1 MECSVQQ
8 IRIVISWEV
17 GTSRSYQVSL
27 TNRTVMAESLASEQN
42 SSGFIL
48 ICQENVSHQLCYF
61 FHNQSITG
69 LSWSGTHWVQIL
81 SHERETGRH
90 PECTHCQSTYWHVS
104 GNWEETGIAEL
115 RTELETLELWD
126 SKCYPG
132 FNERL
137 ITTSRTWSTFF
148 MIKILRQEGCN
159 YITYPNLLFNTR
171 LSIWCVRVLNNTF
184 KTDGLFVVKGV
195 IIIET

>member
-1 MECSVQQ
+1 MH
-8 IRIVISWEV
+8 
-17 GTSRSYQVSL
+17 
-27 TNRTVMAESLASEQN
+27 
-42 SSGFIL
+42 
-48 ICQENVSHQLCYF
+48 SHQLRGWNVKILSSLANKQNSHGRKSCVWTEQLRVYSHLSRKRF
-61 FHNQSITG
+61 SPAMLLLSQSVTG

-81 SHERETGRH
+81 SHEREMGRH

-184 KTDGLFVVKGV
+184 KTDGL
-195 IIIET
+195 